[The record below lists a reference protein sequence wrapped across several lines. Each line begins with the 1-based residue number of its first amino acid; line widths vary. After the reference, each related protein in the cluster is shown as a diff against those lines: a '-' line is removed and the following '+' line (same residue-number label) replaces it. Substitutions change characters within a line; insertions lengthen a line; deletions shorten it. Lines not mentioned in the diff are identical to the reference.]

1 MELTNDDSFDPTPK
15 LKSSPVPISFISF
28 NINDKNCIRCDDIYT
43 VTSYTGTLQQDR
55 QKYCKKCLSGYLTN
69 ITDKNIYLD
78 VYIFTRNLECNE
90 HEISRTKE
98 PQNIQECCRNCLEI
112 LCFKQ
117 MPNYRYKNLN
127 IVKKNNNLINNL
139 IISEKNC
146 KLCGKAFHKT
156 NDNFTL
162 CSDCYLISSEYI
174 ELTLTKKSIP
184 IIYLPWWYNLPN
196 CGACYSKLKFTSD
209 CQKYCENCL
218 IFYTGCRYCL
228 TTNVIFGVT
237 NQSKCKKCK
246 RVSSIIF
253 DIEKFRSGNS
263 DLDDFLVNLRL
274 EIHNRLEITTFTEKI
289 KNIDSYFNPN
299 TLFSSIYGIFNDIK
313 AEILMEWIPYSQF
326 TNVKEIAKGGFG
338 IIYQATWLDGS
349 IDNEEVR
356 IGRERR
362 NNETVILKKFNNS
375 QGISKYFL
383 NELKSNQYC
392 YQVKH
397 HIIRTYGFTKDPKF
411 GDYILVMQYASEG
424 DLHNILRK
432 KFTEITWDKQKLAIL
447 WQISEGLETIHKSE
461 FIHRDFHSGNILSN
475 LSNGKRHQ
483 WQIGDLGLSQSVNNA
498 QSNNEIYG
506 VIPYVAPEIFKG
518 SAFSK
523 ESDIYCME
531 DTPECYAELMKRC
544 WHSDPT
550 KRPLITEIRKTFG
563 QWFFT
568 NKSIGIFKQAE
579 TKRKELIK
587 SKKLGPE
594 FNGKTHP
601 SAIYTSRSLR
611 PFISSCSSI
620 FSKDYNSI
628 ELELDIDIKS
638 SNILGTKRNIEELEI
653 NSYGNS
659 GIY

>member
-1 MELTNDDSFDPTPK
+1 MELTDDDSFDPTPK

-28 NINDKNCIRCDDIYT
+28 NRDDKNCIRCDDIYT
-43 VTSYTGTLQQDR
+43 EISAGYPDR
-55 QKYCKKCLSGYLTN
+55 QRYCKKCLLGYLTN

-117 MPNYRYKNLN
+117 IPNHYYRIFFVNKND
-127 IVKKNNNLINNL
+127 NLINNV

-156 NDNFTL
+156 YDGFVL
-162 CSDCYLISSEYI
+162 CSDCYLISSEYT
-174 ELTLTKKSIP
+174 ESTLSKKPIP
-184 IIYLPWWYNLPN
+184 IIYLPWWHNLFN
-196 CGACYSKLKFTSD
+196 CQACFSKLKFTSD

-274 EIHNRLEITTFTEKI
+274 EIHNRLEITRFTDKI
-289 KNIDSYFNPN
+289 KNIDKYFSPN
-299 TLFSSIYGIFNDIK
+299 ALFNLIYSLFRDNR

-349 IDNEEVR
+349 INNEKVHYSLEM
-356 IGRERR
+356 RERR

-375 QGISKYFL
+375 QGISKHFL
-383 NELKSNQYC
+383 DELKSNQHC
-392 YQVKH
+392 YVLNR

-424 DLHNILRK
+424 DLHNILRE
-432 KFTEITWDKQKLAIL
+432 KFTKITCDKNKLAIL
-447 WQISEGLETIHKSE
+447 RQISEGLETIHKLE

-483 WQIGDLGLSQSVNNA
+483 WQIGDLGLGHTNS
-498 QSNNEIYG
+498 
-506 VIPYVAPEIFKG
+506 IF
-518 SAFSK
+518 
-523 ESDIYCME
+523 
-531 DTPECYAELMKRC
+531 R
-544 WHSDPT
+544 
-550 KRPLITEIRKTFG
+550 
-563 QWFFT
+563 FT
-568 NKSIGIFKQAE
+568 SPGRDLEQFNQAE
-579 TKRKELIK
+579 IKRKELINLK
-587 SKKLGPE
+587 ELGPE

-601 SAIYTSRSLR
+601 SAIYTSRPLR
-611 PFISSCSSI
+611 SFISRCSSY
-620 FSKDYNSI
+620 FSKGNDYNSI
-628 ELELDIDIKS
+628 ELELDIDIKRYLKFKIYSPSLHNLNSNDSNTIS

-653 NSYGNS
+653 DSYGNS
-659 GIY
+659 SIY